1 MKLKEKRGMMI
12 HNSLILLLS
21 IIGVYYYTISLPK
34 VGEQFKFFFLLGDLT
49 LIFMIYRSISLFP
62 RNEVNRVVKYSKVK
76 VVGKRKKFH
85 F

>member
-1 MKLKEKRGMMI
+1 MKFEEKRGFMI

-21 IIGVYYYTISLPK
+21 IMGVYYYTVSLPK
-34 VGEQFKFFFLLGDLT
+34 VGETFKFFFLFGDLT
-49 LIFMIYRSISLFP
+49 LLFMIYRSISLFS
-62 RNEVNRVVKYSKVK
+62 RNEVKRVVKYSKVK

>member
-1 MKLKEKRGMMI
+1 MRFEEKRRFMI

-21 IIGVYYYTISLPK
+21 IIGVYIYTVSLPR
-34 VGEQFKFFFLLGDLT
+34 VSESLKFFFLLGDLT

-62 RNEVNRVVKYSKVK
+62 RNEVERVVKYSKVK
-76 VVGKRKKFH
+76 VIGKRKKFH